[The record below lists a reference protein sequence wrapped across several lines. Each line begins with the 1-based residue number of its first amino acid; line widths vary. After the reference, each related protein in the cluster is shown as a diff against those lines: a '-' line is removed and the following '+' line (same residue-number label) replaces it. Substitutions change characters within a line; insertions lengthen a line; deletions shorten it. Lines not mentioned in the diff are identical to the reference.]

1 LDAPEQ
7 LKRLGAAGRRRAVE
21 VFSWESVAAQ
31 TVRVYQQAIART
43 SGLSDAGQEVG
54 ELC

>member
-1 LDAPEQ
+1 MSVVVRQ
-7 LKRLGAAGRRRAVE
+7 RRRAVE

-31 TVRVYQQAIART
+31 TVRVYKQAIART
-43 SGLSDAGQEVG
+43 ATVDDSSPAVS